1 MSSSDDRVAK
11 YYTKIKWNLKAL
23 HYSLTAVELL
33 LKLVQDAA
41 KCVSGGI
48 ERYIAYKGCQQST
61 SFIDKTVL
69 YDHLHSVKSLIHV
82 KDIVDLSYERVGPDT
97 DGGYVMVKGL
107 KLKDTEKIAYSF
119 GIGAEPGWDLAMAE
133 RGYEVYMYDHT
144 LDPSALK
151 FSNSHC
157 HFFPIGVCGNIAMD
171 NCQTLQAL
179 LQKNGHESQHNM
191 ILKMDIEGCEW
202 EVLRDV
208 PEEILSQFSQIILE
222 MHEMTDLKIA
232 SSIKHVLGKIARTHE
247 PVHIHANNCSCLINV
262 ADMVIP
268 QSLEVTY
275 LRKGDAVF
283 KPSRRFFPTEID
295 RPCDKK
301 RLDVELGYWS

>member
-1 MSSSDDRVAK
+1 MSSSDDCVAK

-151 FSNSHC
+151 FSNNHC

-179 LQKNGHESQHNM
+179 LQKKRTRKPTQYDPQNGYRRLRMGSSQRCARRN
-191 ILKMDIEGCEW
+191 
-202 EVLRDV
+202 
-208 PEEILSQFSQIILE
+208 SQSVFSNNFRNARNDRFKNRFFYK
-222 MHEMTDLKIA
+222 TRF
-232 SSIKHVLGKIARTHE
+232 GK
-247 PVHIHANNCSCLINV
+247 NCSH
-262 ADMVIP
+262 
-268 QSLEVTY
+268 S
-275 LRKGDAVF
+275 
-283 KPSRRFFPTEID
+283 
-295 RPCDKK
+295 
-301 RLDVELGYWS
+301 